1 MPTPPGLRSPGLDAM
16 SSASRPPLPTPSI
29 LPVLMAVPYS
39 PPARMSPTRWSRSS
53 KSLWFESRS
62 TCRKSE
68 VPRLTENPRFLIYHH
83 CFRFLVPRTFLM
95 SDQRQLFGTDGI
107 RGIAGEFPLTK
118 QSTYLIGRALGHDLL
133 RNTPRPQAVIGQDT
147 RESSC
152 WIADRVSEGLA
163 AVGVDVHS
171 AGVITTPGVAYLAR
185 SRKMAAGVVIS
196 ASHNPWTDNGIKV
209 FSGDGFKL
217 TDARELAIEK
227 EIFAQLE
234 NPASADDTALK
245 VPRPS
250 LPGEAELRH
259 AYIKSLAASVS
270 SDLSKLRVLV
280 DCANGAATAEAP
292 ELFRT
297 LGIQATFTCTSP
309 NGKNIN
315 DGCGALHPEILAKA
329 VAESNGK
336 FDLGVTFDGDADRA
350 LFCDA
355 AGRVI
360 NGDAVLLAAA
370 RDMRAQGKLKADTV
384 VSTTMSNMGLEIALK
399 TSGVRMLRANVGDK
413 YVLEEMLKTGAT
425 LGGEQS
431 GHIIFRDE
439 DSTTGDGLLT
449 ALRLMDII
457 VRAGRP
463 LAELVADL
471 KVFPQ
476 KIQNVRV
483 REKVPFKQVPAI
495 QSAIE
500 AAERELDGNGRVVV
514 RYSGTEALARVM
526 VEADSKEKMESV
538 TAAIAEEIQKA

>member
-1 MPTPPGLRSPGLDAM
+1 M
-16 SSASRPPLPTPSI
+16 SQ
-29 LPVLMAVPYS
+29 
-39 PPARMSPTRWSRSS
+39 
-53 KSLWFESRS
+53 
-62 TCRKSE
+62 
-68 VPRLTENPRFLIYHH
+68 
-83 CFRFLVPRTFLM
+83 
-95 SDQRQLFGTDGI
+95 QRQLFGTDGI
-107 RGIAGEFPLTK
+107 RGVAGEFPLTT
-118 QSTYLIGRALGHDLL
+118 QSTYLIGRALGHDLVH
-133 RNTPRPQAVIGQDT
+133 TVEKPQAVIGQDT
-147 RESSC
+147 RESSR

-185 SRKMAAGVVIS
+185 SRNMAAGVVIS

-245 VPRPS
+245 IPRPS
-250 LPGEAELRH
+250 LPGESQLRH
-259 AYIKSLAASVS
+259 AYIKALAASVP
-270 SDLSKLRVLV
+270 SDLSRLRVLV

-297 LGIQATFTCTSP
+297 LGIQATFLHVSP

-315 DGCGALHPEILAKA
+315 ENCGALHPETLGNSLAKA
-329 VAESNGK
+329 TGK

-355 AGRVI
+355 SGRVV

-370 RDMRAQGKLKADTV
+370 RDLHSQGKLKADTV
-384 VSTTMSNMGLEIALK
+384 VATTMSNMGLEIALK
-399 TSGVRMLRANVGDK
+399 KSGIFMLRANVGDK

-431 GHIIFRDE
+431 GHIIFRDG

-449 ALRLMDII
+449 ALRLMDIV
-457 VRAGRP
+457 VRTGKP
-463 LAELVADL
+463 LADLIHDL

-476 KIQNVRV
+476 KIQNIRV

-495 QSAIE
+495 QAAIDSAE
-500 AAERELDGNGRVVV
+500 KELDGNGRVVV

-526 VEADSKEKMESV
+526 VEAESDAKMQAI
-538 TAAIAEEIQKA
+538 TAAISAEIQKALGV